1 VVRTLI
7 IAIVD
12 FFQNLNIWKVPIRV
26 NGFLLQGAIFDR
38 WLYLMLHK
46 FRLMGNSDW
55 KFLSRHIEVGA
66 KVLDIGA
73 NVGVLTSGMS
83 RLVGSQGCVT
93 AFEPDFRLFSCLKK
107 NIQCNG
113 LQNVR
118 LFNLALGARKQ
129 SMRLKRS
136 RYNSGDNHVISRE
149 GAIESDEVEIEVDRL
164 DSVVKGHV
172 DFIKIDVQGYELFV
186 FKGMTNLLEANP
198 QVKIFFEF
206 WPKRFLYAQVD
217 PVDVLTFLTS
227 RGFLLVKVDD
237 GKELKS
243 VHKFCR
249 SFPPKSYCNLLA
261 LKG

>member
-1 VVRTLI
+1 M
-7 IAIVD
+7 
-12 FFQNLNIWKVPIRV
+12 PIRV
-26 NGFLLQGAIFDR
+26 NGFILQGAIFDR

-46 FRLMGNSDW
+46 FRLMGNTDW
-55 KFLSRHIEVGA
+55 KFLSRHIEVGS

-73 NVGVLTSGMS
+73 NVGVITSGMS

-149 GAIESDEVEIEVDRL
+149 GEIESDEVEIEVDRL

-198 QVKIFFEF
+198 QLKIFFEF
-206 WPKRFLYAQVD
+206 WPKGFLNAQVA

-243 VHKFCR
+243 VDEFCR

>member
-1 VVRTLI
+1 MVRTLS
-7 IAIVD
+7 IAIIN
-12 FFQNLNIWKVPIRV
+12 FFQNLDIWKVPIRV

-46 FRLMGNSDW
+46 FKLMGNSDCQ
-55 KFLSRHIEVGA
+55 FLSRHIEVGA
-66 KVLDIGA
+66 RVLDIGA
-73 NVGVLTSGMS
+73 NVGVITSGMS

-107 NIQCNG
+107 NIQLNG
-113 LQNVR
+113 LQNVS
-118 LFNLALGARKQ
+118 LFNLALGDRKK

-149 GAIESDEVEIEVDRL
+149 GAIESDEVDIKVERL
-164 DSVVKGHV
+164 DSVVKGQI

-198 QVKIFFEF
+198 KVKIFFEF
-206 WPKRFLYAQVD
+206 WPKGFLNAQVE

-227 RGFLLVKVDD
+227 RGFLLVKVED

-243 VHKFCR
+243 VEEFCG
-249 SFPPKSYCNLLA
+249 SFPPRGYCNLLA
-261 LKG
+261 LKS